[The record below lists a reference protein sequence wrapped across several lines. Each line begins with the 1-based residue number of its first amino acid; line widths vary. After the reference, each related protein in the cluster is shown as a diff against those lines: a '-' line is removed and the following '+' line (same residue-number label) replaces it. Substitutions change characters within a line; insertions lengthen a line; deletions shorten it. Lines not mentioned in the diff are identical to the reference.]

1 MSPLSRKI
9 LYAVSFELCGIL
21 VAGMA
26 LLVMS
31 SADAAHTFSLSA
43 LAATIAMLWSY
54 AFNSSFEAWEA
65 RQPQRGR
72 STTRRALHAVLFE
85 GGLMAV
91 LLPVTAWWLSVGL
104 WQALLLE
111 GALVAVFIAYTY
123 AFTWAFDRIFGLPA
137 SAR

>member
-9 LYAVSFELCGIL
+9 LHAVSFELCGIL

-43 LAATIAMLWSY
+43 LAATIAMVWSY
-54 AFNSSFEAWEA
+54 AFNSGFKAREA

-85 GGLMAV
+85 GGL
-91 LLPVTAWWLSVGL
+91 W
-104 WQALLLE
+104 
-111 GALVAVFIAYTY
+111 
-123 AFTWAFDRIFGLPA
+123 RCCC
-137 SAR
+137 R